1 LNVLLENEPGDTGE
15 RKGEAMK
22 AVIGISANHNAAESL
37 YCLKEAYVV
46 SVREAG
52 GVPLILP
59 ALDDVALVDEYLD
72 ICDAFIFSGGGDI
85 DPFYWGEV
93 PETGLGEINPL
104 RDSFELKL
112 ARRLLLQ
119 NIPVLGICR
128 GCQLLSVASG
138 GKLVQDLATGMS
150 HEQNAPRY
158 YPFHDIL
165 VYKETLLA
173 RILDNHEARVNS
185 FHHQAVREAGVGMR
199 VSARAPDGT
208 IEAIES
214 IDKNFWLGV
223 QWHPEFL
230 RDEYSRRLFRTLI
243 EAAYM
248 TK

>member
-1 LNVLLENEPGDTGE
+1 
-15 RKGEAMK
+15 MK
-22 AVIGISANHNAAESL
+22 AIIGICANHNAAESL
-37 YCLKEAYVV
+37 YCLREAYVV

-52 GVPLILP
+52 GVPLILT
-59 ALDDVALVDEYLD
+59 ALDDAMLVDEYLD

-93 PETGLGEINPL
+93 PATGLSEINPL
-104 RDSFELKL
+104 RDSFELML

-138 GKLVQDLATGMS
+138 GKLDQDLATGMS
-150 HEQNAPRY
+150 HEQNAPRH

-173 RILDNHEARVNS
+173 RILDSHEARVNS
-185 FHHQAVREAGVGMR
+185 FHHQAVKEAGVGMR

-230 RDEYSRRLFRTLI
+230 RDEYSRRLFRALI
-243 EAAYM
+243 EAAYRP
-248 TK
+248 K